1 MLHKGTFHRF
11 KQFSTT
17 DVIEGKHIT
26 FVPIDLIYLLQ
37 LWGWFTGVYRKS
49 YVSVWLLWEMLVSER
64 NVSFIYKVQSLLWML
79 NLSFAISS
87 RDPLV
92 YQCRFMPE
100 QGSSCKWVF
109 SKPRSPVFILCYSNL
124 TSQSLRLYD
133 ILQCTEM
140 CPYEWC
146 RGKLNV
152 AMVLYIFWEREI
164 QLFSVGWIRNTA
176 CSPMPCFLEYCHH
189 VEENRPLVGEGWV
202 AAGPLRG
209 LFLQGHTHAWS
220 EVHRRGS
227 GTRRLYLCCLTS
239 VTPNSTSCRTITLWL
254 SDWER
259 VIKLVQSTE
268 ERVFF

>member
-11 KQFSTT
+11 KQFSAT

-37 LWGWFTGVYRKS
+37 LWGWFAGVYRKS

-64 NVSFIYKVQSLLWML
+64 NVSFIYKVQSLLWICHL
-79 NLSFAISS
+79 QFEAGILWCISAGSCQS
-87 RDPLV
+87 RALV
-92 YQCRFMPE
+92 VNGCFQNPDLPCLF
-100 QGSSCKWVF
+100 CV
-109 SKPRSPVFILCYSNL
+109 ICNL

-146 RGKLNV
+146 KGKLNV

-220 EVHRRGS
+220 EAHRRGS

-254 SDWER
+254 SDCER

>member
-1 MLHKGTFHRF
+1 MSLCDCFEKCLFLKGTWVSSTRCNRCFECWICHL
-11 KQFSTT
+11 QFEAG
-17 DVIEGKHIT
+17 I
-26 FVPIDLIYLLQ
+26 
-37 LWGWFTGVYRKS
+37 LWCIR
-49 YVSVWLLWEMLVSER
+49 
-64 NVSFIYKVQSLLWML
+64 
-79 NLSFAISS
+79 
-87 RDPLV
+87 
-92 YQCRFMPE
+92 RFMPE

-109 SKPRSPVFILCYSNL
+109 SKPKSPVFILCYSNL

-133 ILQCTEM
+133 ILQRTEM
-140 CPYEWC
+140 CPCEWC
-146 RGKLNV
+146 RGKVNV
-152 AMVLYIFWEREI
+152 AILLYIFLEREI

-220 EVHRRGS
+220 EAHRRGS

>member
-1 MLHKGTFHRF
+1 MRVICWSVQEVLCLSVIALRDACFWKEREFH
-11 KQFSTT
+11 
-17 DVIEGKHIT
+17 
-26 FVPIDLIYLLQ
+26 LQ
-37 LWGWFTGVYRKS
+37 GAIVA
-49 YVSVWLLWEMLVSER
+49 
-64 NVSFIYKVQSLLWML
+64 L
-79 NLSFAISS
+79 NLSFAIWS

-92 YQCRFMPE
+92 YQCRFMLE

-146 RGKLNV
+146 KGKLNV
-152 AMVLYIFWEREI
+152 PMVLYIFWEREI

-189 VEENRPLVGEGWV
+189 AEENRPLVGEGWV

-220 EVHRRGS
+220 EAHRRGS

-254 SDWER
+254 SDCER